1 MDLTQDCALNNGEG
15 SGDELSQT
23 TNYHENQHL
32 EDTPPLRLPP
42 CELSKLEEIVEMFTG
57 TVMTP
62 QRRDKLASAIEEEGY
77 IKQLLNLFH
86 MCEDLENTEGLHH
99 LYDIFKCIF
108 TLNRV
113 EILEEMFDQEAVF
126 DIVGVLEYDP
136 TSQKH
141 TNHREYLRNKATF
154 REVMPF
160 GNQKI
165 TDKIHQTY
173 RMQYIQDVILPA
185 PSVFEENLLSTL
197 SSLIYFNKSNIV
209 SMIQVRTAEF
219 PKNFG
224 KLFFCAGTLQEDE
237 KFLQTLFQ
245 QISDDELDDFKR
257 KDLVLF
263 LKELCVFSQTLQQES
278 KSVFFKV
285 KIKQS
290 LITHMTLYFLY
301 RNWTSYD
308 VTCRL

>member
-15 SGDELSQT
+15 SGDELSQN

-209 SMIQVRTAEF
+209 SMIQVRTAQ
-219 PKNFG
+219 PP
-224 KLFFCAGTLQEDE
+224 
-237 KFLQTLFQ
+237 
-245 QISDDELDDFKR
+245 
-257 KDLVLF
+257 
-263 LKELCVFSQTLQQES
+263 
-278 KSVFFKV
+278 
-285 KIKQS
+285 
-290 LITHMTLYFLY
+290 
-301 RNWTSYD
+301 D
-308 VTCRL
+308 VS